1 MPSQAAI
8 NELNRIDDAPE
19 THTEQIRLLARQ
31 NASLRLQKLQLEAKV
46 RELQAKLTE
55 VQVAK

>member
-1 MPSQAAI
+1 MRTEAQA
-8 NELNRIDDAPE
+8 ELNRIDDAPE

-31 NASLRLQKLQLEAKV
+31 NASLRLQKAQLEAQV
-46 RELQAKLTE
+46 IELKAKLTE